1 MIVELESAMDICSP
15 QQMELPLKA
24 GEKPV
29 KIKGGFDKSV
39 VITGK
44 VWCNVC
50 LGHWFAK
57 RR

>member
-1 MIVELESAMDICSP
+1 MDICSP

-44 VWCNVC
+44 V
-50 LGHWFAK
+50 
-57 RR
+57 